1 MPCQTRHVSGRSSDR
16 RRYPVSESARAVPA
30 AVVVGIAG
38 SRSWCC
44 CSTWM
49 PPSCVYHRRCRAA
62 AAMSE
67 SATER
72 SSVRASNVQTRN
84 VQRGDLPFGRHQ
96 AARLSHAS
104 RVTTYAGWPSASV
117 AMMARTCSSDG
128 TCAAHVLRTCLAGSR
143 GGRGVWVARPRRCR
157 RRSRRVWVG
166 EGERDPTIRYPAAD
180 PIPVCSASNASSVLS
195 EETAGETGEWD
206 NGTSVPL

>member
-1 MPCQTRHVSGRSSDR
+1 MPCQPRHVSGRSSDR

-49 PPSCVYHRRCRAA
+49 PPSCVYRRRCRAA
-62 AAMSE
+62 AATSE
-67 SATER
+67 SATDG
-72 SSVRASNVQTRN
+72 SSVRASNVQTRD

-96 AARLSHAS
+96 VARLSHAF
-104 RVTTYAGWPSASV
+104 RRTLAFM

-143 GGRGVWVARPRRCR
+143 GGRGVWVARPRRRR

-166 EGERDPTIRYPAAD
+166 QGERDGTIPYPAAD
-180 PIPVCSASNASSVLS
+180 PNPAV
-195 EETAGETGEWD
+195 
-206 NGTSVPL
+206 